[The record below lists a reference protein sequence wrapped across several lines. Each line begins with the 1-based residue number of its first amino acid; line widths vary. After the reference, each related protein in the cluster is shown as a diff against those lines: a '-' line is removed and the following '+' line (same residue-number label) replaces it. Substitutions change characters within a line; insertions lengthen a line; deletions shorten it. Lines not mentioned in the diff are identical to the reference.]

1 MAISG
6 WFHIPQVGEDGYA
19 EGGEEELA
27 KNSSLMQLRGSLDQ
41 YDRPTARP
49 VDPPPPPPPRRAAR
63 AWRRASARLTWSSR

>member
-49 VDPPPPPPPRRAAR
+49 VDPPPPRRREEPPGHGGGLQRG
-63 AWRRASARLTWSSR
+63 